1 MSIKILVVEDE
12 PDLELLISR
21 KFRRRIHAG
30 ELQFLFVENG
40 VEALEQLEVN
50 PDVSV
55 VVTDINMPRMDG
67 FTLLAE
73 LNERYPLLRTVIISA
88 YGNMENIRMAMNQ
101 GAYDFLTKP
110 VDFNDLERTLNKTI
124 RHVQQLI
131 HEVTE
136 RKRTEKELL
145 QLKKA
150 VETMQLGVTIS
161 DLDGKILYTNL
172 ADAQMHGY
180 QVDELLGQD
189 VGIFAPPDSRKPMS
203 LDQIKQWKGSIRESV
218 NIRRDGST
226 FPVWL
231 MSEIVKDI
239 EGHPTAIVTSCE
251 DIIERKQAEEELK
264 KHRDRLEELIKER
277 TSELTRANQ
286 QLQQEISER
295 KQAEDELL
303 VIQNDLQETNA
314 QLQELN
320 ASKDK
325 FFSII
330 SHDLRSAFGVLFG
343 FTELLTTRIDV
354 YSKDK
359 LKDLIAKLNTS
370 VERMYAL
377 LENLLTWSRIQRGIM
392 KCEPNCIDLFDIV
405 EENMAIFMS
414 RAEYKEVALRS
425 LIQENTLAYA
435 DYDMVNT
442 VVRNLISNA
451 LKFTDTGGSITVS
464 AVSENQHVE
473 VTVSDTGCGIDEKGI
488 ANIFRI
494 DTTYT
499 SIGTAGE
506 QGTGL
511 GLILCKEL
519 IEQNGGRIWVESEI
533 GEGTVFRFTVPQ
545 KPE

>member
-1 MSIKILVVEDE
+1 MPIKILVVEDE
-12 PDLELLISR
+12 PDLEFLISR
-21 KFRRRIHAG
+21 KFRQRIHAG

-40 VEALEQLEVN
+40 VEALEQLDVN

-55 VVTDINMPRMDG
+55 VITDINMPRMDG
-67 FTLLAE
+67 RMLLAE

-110 VDFNDLERTLNKTI
+110 IDLNDLERTLNKTI
-124 RHVQQLI
+124 GHVQQLI

-180 QVDELLGQD
+180 QVDDLLGQD
-189 VGIFAPPDSRKPMS
+189 VGIFAPPDSRRPMS

-218 NIRRDGST
+218 NIRKDGST

-251 DIIERKQAEEELK
+251 DITERKQAEEELK

-277 TSELTRANQ
+277 TSELTRANK

-359 LKDLIAKLNTS
+359 LKDLVAKLNTS

-377 LENLLTWSRIQRGIM
+377 LENLLTWSRIQREAM

-473 VTVSDTGCGIDEKGI
+473 VTISDTGCGIDEEGI

-519 IEQNGGRIWVESEI
+519 IEQNGGRIWVESEV

>member
-1 MSIKILVVEDE
+1 
-12 PDLELLISR
+12 
-21 KFRRRIHAG
+21 
-30 ELQFLFVENG
+30 
-40 VEALEQLEVN
+40 
-50 PDVSV
+50 
-55 VVTDINMPRMDG
+55 
-67 FTLLAE
+67 
-73 LNERYPLLRTVIISA
+73 
-88 YGNMENIRMAMNQ
+88 MAMNQ

-110 VDFNDLERTLNKTI
+110 VDFKDLERTLNKTI

-136 RKRTEKELL
+136 RKQTEKELL

-251 DIIERKQAEEELK
+251 DITERKQAEEELK

-359 LKDLIAKLNTS
+359 LKDLVAKLNTS

-377 LENLLTWSRIQRGIM
+377 LENLLTWSRIQRGAM

-473 VTVSDTGCGIDEKGI
+473 VTISDTGCGIDEEGI